1 VVDFVLDDTGR
12 PPREH
17 PVDGLAVLVQRF
29 DPDGTVAG
37 HHPGEPG
44 DAQAAFV
51 EADLS
56 AVVDEPE
63 RGVDQDGEV
72 QTVPFSCCP
81 FLLGQLAPALR
92 AVVQH
97 RELDGHADLRRRQPD
112 TRRGFHGGP
121 HPGDEQPQLAGA
133 QIGRA
138 DRLSRAAQHR
148 VTAFDERQDAW
159 TAHGRLA

>member
-1 VVDFVLDDTGR
+1 VVDLVLDDTGR

-51 EADLS
+51 EADLR

-72 QTVPFSCCP
+72 QTVPFSDCP
-81 FLLGQLAPALR
+81 FLLGQLTPALR
-92 AVVQH
+92 AVVQD
-97 RELDGHADLRRRQPD
+97 RELDSRADLGRRQPD
-112 TRRGFHGGP
+112 AGRGFHGGP
-121 HPGDEQPQLAGA
+121 HPRDEQLELAGA

-138 DRLSRAAQHR
+138 DRLSRAAQDR
-148 VTAFDERQDAW
+148 VTAFDDGQDAW
-159 TAHGRLA
+159 TAHGRQA

>member
-1 VVDFVLDDTGR
+1 MVDFVLDDTGR

-56 AVVDEPE
+56 AVVHEPE

-72 QTVPFSCCP
+72 RTVPFSDCP

-97 RELDGHADLRRRQPD
+97 RELDGHADLGRRQPD
-112 TRRGFHGGP
+112 ARRGFHGGP
-121 HPGDEQPQLAGA
+121 HLRDEQP
-133 QIGRA
+133 
-138 DRLSRAAQHR
+138 
-148 VTAFDERQDAW
+148 
-159 TAHGRLA
+159 

>member
-1 VVDFVLDDTGR
+1 MVDFVLDDTGR

-51 EADLS
+51 EADLI
-56 AVVDEPE
+56 VVADEAE
-63 RGVDQDGEV
+63 HGVDQNGEL
-72 QTVPFSCCP
+72 QAVPFPGFP
-81 FLLGQLAPALR
+81 FVLGQLTPALR

-97 RELDGHADLRRRQPD
+97 RELDGHADLGRRQPD
-112 TRRGFHGGP
+112 ARRGFHGGP
-121 HPGDEQPQLAGA
+121 HLRDEQP
-133 QIGRA
+133 
-138 DRLSRAAQHR
+138 
-148 VTAFDERQDAW
+148 
-159 TAHGRLA
+159 